1 MEEYQIII
9 YQSCIVDSKYRY
21 NIKANSLEEAKEKAK
36 QIVKDGITCD
46 QKDGFDYFE
55 WGEDSSLNPN
65 GDTQVSFLNTET
77 DDIIIKNK
85 DL

>member
-1 MEEYQIII
+1 MEEYQIVI

-21 NIKANSLEEAKEKAK
+21 NIEANSIEEVKEKAK
-36 QIVKDGITCD
+36 QIVKNGITCD
-46 QKDGFDYFE
+46 QKEGFDYFE
-55 WGEDSSLNPN
+55 WGEDSTMNDN
-65 GDTQVSFLNTET
+65 GDTQISFLNAEI